1 MIYSVPYLLYYS
13 FLLYLYYL
21 QQKKKNFQR
30 QVSAPKNYE
39 ALALISYI
47 LFFGLRG
54 YVFTDCFQYHEFYE
68 KVGSFSSVME
78 ASELSLYEPGYVLA
92 NFFLYYICDE
102 PFFFQFIWTF
112 IDVILLYVILKRET
126 GKYFLL
132 AFAFL
137 IPFFEGVQMNLFR
150 NIKAILIFFWAIKY
164 IREKQMIKYLLAIL
178 LAMTFHL
185 TAVLYIPF
193 YFFVNKHIPKT
204 MLVISCVAVAFY
216 FIGLSSLFSD
226 MVYIGVLMG
235 GKFDRITNSYIDS
248 AESVGF
254 TFGFIYRLFLLIY
267 FLCLYKK
274 LSNKNQVMLNVAI
287 IYICCNM
294 FFNDVRVMRDR
305 FAALF
310 ALSLPCIIPYV
321 SPSINVQK
329 QKRNFIILNMLFTFA
344 YTYVQNS
351 SIPAKYENLL
361 FGISDRSKAQI
372 IIFNSL

>member
-92 NFFLYYICDE
+92 NIFLYYICDE

-226 MVYIGVLMG
+226 MV
-235 GKFDRITNSYIDS
+235 
-248 AESVGF
+248 
-254 TFGFIYRLFLLIY
+254 
-267 FLCLYKK
+267 
-274 LSNKNQVMLNVAI
+274 
-287 IYICCNM
+287 
-294 FFNDVRVMRDR
+294 
-305 FAALF
+305 
-310 ALSLPCIIPYV
+310 
-321 SPSINVQK
+321 
-329 QKRNFIILNMLFTFA
+329 
-344 YTYVQNS
+344 
-351 SIPAKYENLL
+351 
-361 FGISDRSKAQI
+361 
-372 IIFNSL
+372 

>member
-92 NFFLYYICDE
+92 NIFLYYICDE

-287 IYICCNM
+287 IYICCNI